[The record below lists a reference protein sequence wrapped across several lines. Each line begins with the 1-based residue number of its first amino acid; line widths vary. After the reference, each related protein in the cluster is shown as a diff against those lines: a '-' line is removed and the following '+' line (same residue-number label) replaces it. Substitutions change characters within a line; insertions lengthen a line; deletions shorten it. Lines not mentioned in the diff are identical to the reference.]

1 MAIAEAT
8 EQMFPMMGDGAEFG
22 KAEEA
27 TGAFDGMDCPEDT
40 CQTVGIPRI
49 GFQGDHYDVPERM
62 RDDCIAA
69 GAIPSDSRRLVR
81 ALRRLGLRPRRRRSS
96 ST

>member
-1 MAIAEAT
+1 MAILVDDARWWFRGERWAHLVSDHSLD
-8 EQMFPMMGDGAEFG
+8 ELHRF
-22 KAEEA
+22 AEE
-27 TGAFDGMDCPEDT
+27 
-40 CQTVGIPRI
+40 VGIPRI